1 MAILGRGRAHGACS
15 LLHAAG
21 TGYGASMSLDLPLA
35 IRLLDKPSK
44 RQLDDGDQI
53 LSFVVQSWQ
62 KAGHELPIPEEDI
75 NWAVQ
80 SMIPI
85 AQGLKSSSALC
96 VAAVRALCDATE
108 TDLELADIVSI
119 AVDAQ
124 LESGIT
130 LTGSVDDTWAC
141 ATPGWKLIDA
151 NQPDVRQGIL
161 LEGSGPKQDDWD
173 VLIVSRGPREKRP
186 ALEDFIPHQHHFI
199 QALNALQEENE
210 LVALTMNGRGVIGA
224 TGDVKGRIM
233 TNDALVN
240 SARAAGITG
249 SGTAIVIVVP
259 KLLQGI
265 LDRLKQ
271 WYKSKYPE
279 VELIETNFLNPQN
292 EDKED
297 ETPSS

>member
-1 MAILGRGRAHGACS
+1 METEFSPSLFNHGRR
-15 LLHAAG
+15 
-21 TGYGASMSLDLPLA
+21 LDTNYQFLRKTSIGP
-35 IRLLDKPSK
+35 
-44 RQLDDGDQI
+44 
-53 LSFVVQSWQ
+53 VQST
-62 KAGHELPIPEEDI
+62 
-75 NWAVQ
+75 
-80 SMIPI
+80 IPI

-108 TDLELADIVSI
+108 TQLELADIVAI

-161 LEGSGPKQDDWD
+161 LEGSGPKQEDWD

-186 ALEDFIPHQHHFI
+186 SLEDFIPHQQHFI

-259 KLLQGI
+259 KSLRGI
-265 LDRLKQ
+265 MDRLKQ
-271 WYKSKYPE
+271 WYEGKYPG

-292 EDKED
+292 EDNED

>member
-1 MAILGRGRAHGACS
+1 
-15 LLHAAG
+15 
-21 TGYGASMSLDLPLA
+21 
-35 IRLLDKPSK
+35 
-44 RQLDDGDQI
+44 
-53 LSFVVQSWQ
+53 
-62 KAGHELPIPEEDI
+62 
-75 NWAVQ
+75 
-80 SMIPI
+80 MIPI

-161 LEGSGPKQDDWD
+161 LEGSGPKRDDWD

>member
-1 MAILGRGRAHGACS
+1 MWNKI
-15 LLHAAG
+15 
-21 TGYGASMSLDLPLA
+21 
-35 IRLLDKPSK
+35 
-44 RQLDDGDQI
+44 
-53 LSFVVQSWQ
+53 
-62 KAGHELPIPEEDI
+62 
-75 NWAVQ
+75 
-80 SMIPI
+80 
-85 AQGLKSSSALC
+85 
-96 VAAVRALCDATE
+96 
-108 TDLELADIVSI
+108 
-119 AVDAQ
+119 
-124 LESGIT
+124 
-130 LTGSVDDTWAC
+130 
-141 ATPGWKLIDA
+141 KL
-151 NQPDVRQGIL
+151 
-161 LEGSGPKQDDWD
+161 
-173 VLIVSRGPREKRP
+173 
-186 ALEDFIPHQHHFI
+186 
-199 QALNALQEENE
+199 
-210 LVALTMNGRGVIGA
+210 NGRGVIGA

>member
-1 MAILGRGRAHGACS
+1 M
-15 LLHAAG
+15 
-21 TGYGASMSLDLPLA
+21 
-35 IRLLDKPSK
+35 
-44 RQLDDGDQI
+44 
-53 LSFVVQSWQ
+53 
-62 KAGHELPIPEEDI
+62 
-75 NWAVQ
+75 
-80 SMIPI
+80 
-85 AQGLKSSSALC
+85 C

-108 TDLELADIVSI
+108 TELELADIVSI

-124 LESGIT
+124 LDSGIT

-151 NQPDVRQGIL
+151 NQPNVREGIL
-161 LEGSGPKQDDWD
+161 LEGDGPREEDWD
-173 VLIVSRGPREKRP
+173 VLIVSRGPRETRP
-186 ALEDFIPHQHHFI
+186 SLEDFIPHQQHFI

-265 LDRLKQ
+265 LNRLKQ
-271 WYKSKYPE
+271 WYESKYPG
-279 VELIETNFLNPQN
+279 VELIETNFLNPQQ
-292 EDKED
+292 EEAED